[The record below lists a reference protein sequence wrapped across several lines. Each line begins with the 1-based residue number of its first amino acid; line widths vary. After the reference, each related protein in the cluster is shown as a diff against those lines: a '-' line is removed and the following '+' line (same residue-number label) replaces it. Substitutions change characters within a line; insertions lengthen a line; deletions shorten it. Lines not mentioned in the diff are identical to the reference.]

1 MGDAIRLYDFI
12 MCVCLTCAPCEN
24 YYPAIFVAHPFQ

>member
-12 MCVCLTCAPCEN
+12 MCVCLTCEN